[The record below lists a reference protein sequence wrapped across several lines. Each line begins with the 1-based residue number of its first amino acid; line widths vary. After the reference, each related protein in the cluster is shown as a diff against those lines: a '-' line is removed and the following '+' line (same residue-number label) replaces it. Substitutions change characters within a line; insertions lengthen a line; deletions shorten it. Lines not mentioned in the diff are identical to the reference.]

1 MADNPS
7 LRDVIN
13 NLPWAQR
20 INNEAPVV
28 IGTAQQA
35 DEQMEAFDNW
45 NDQHPSE
52 VIRTK
57 DGSVLSPDL
66 AKVQRDLPRTP
77 AIVEVK
83 YTLDAI
89 QRMDTGFTAA
99 GTTQTILVPFV
110 VPQGKTA
117 FIDEVHIAQISG
129 AGSSPS
135 GFLTDANQAQLY
147 GIIVPDGSTFGAS
160 YKSGRQIVPGGVQ
173 LLLTFNNLLNT
184 ASYLVSLQYKL
195 RTRVD
200 VPYVDINALFGNPKS
215 DKDDISFDDGDEQ
228 GFDTGRTEL
237 PGGPYD
243 DAGYDGV

>member
-1 MADNPS
+1 MAEDNS
-7 LRDVIN
+7 IRDVLN

-20 INNEAPVV
+20 LNDNSPVV
-28 IGTAQQA
+28 IGTAQQS
-35 DEQMEAFDNW
+35 DEQMEAFDTF
-45 NDQHPSE
+45 NDEHPSE

-57 DGSVLSPDL
+57 DGSVLSPNL
-66 AKVQRDLPRTP
+66 AELISKLPRTP

-89 QRMDTGFTAA
+89 QRMDTGFTATA
-99 GTTQTILVPFV
+99 TTATVLVPFV
-110 VPQGKTA
+110 IPQGKTA
-117 FIDEVHIAQISG
+117 FIDEVHIAQTSG

-135 GFLTDANQAQLY
+135 GYITDANLAQLY

-173 LLLTFNNLLNT
+173 LLLSFANLLNGGT
-184 ASYLVSLQYKL
+184 YLVSLQYKL

-200 VPYVDINALFGNPKS
+200 VPYVDLNSLFGGNS
-215 DKDDISFDDGDEQ
+215 KDRTLTFDDGDEQ
-228 GFDTGRTEL
+228 GFDTGRTEY

-243 DAGYDGV
+243 DAGFDVG